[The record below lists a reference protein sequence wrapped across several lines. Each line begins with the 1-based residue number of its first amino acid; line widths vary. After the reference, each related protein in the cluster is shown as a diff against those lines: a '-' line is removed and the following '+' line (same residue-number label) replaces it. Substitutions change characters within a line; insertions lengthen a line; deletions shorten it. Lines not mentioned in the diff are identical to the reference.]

1 MYIVNII
8 LSYIKLTLLLYIYI
22 LKIYMNKILYFT
34 RKKYMINLFIYIYI
48 YKIHINKINL
58 KNMIN
63 LFKFLIMYIF

>member
-1 MYIVNII
+1 
-8 LSYIKLTLLLYIYI
+8 
-22 LKIYMNKILYFT
+22 
-34 RKKYMINLFIYIYI
+34 MINLFIYIYI